1 MVFGLFRSK
10 ASVLKEKII
19 FTQKNRIGSLENE
32 LEEVKRQLKMKDD
45 QNHQARGNFE
55 RSKDRLVEQIIDLS
69 DKFAD
74 INQRMLD
81 MAAENAS
88 LKYGGA
94 KNTRRLEDKS
104 SKKKRKNKK

>member
-10 ASVLKEKII
+10 ADVLKEKII

-32 LEEVKRQLKMKDD
+32 MEEIKRQLALKDE
-45 QNHQARGNFE
+45 QNHTSRNNFD

-94 KNTRRLEDKS
+94 KNTQRLEDKS
-104 SKKKRKNKK
+104 NKKKRRK

>member
-10 ASVLKEKII
+10 ADVLKEKII
-19 FTQKNRIGSLENE
+19 FTQKNRIGSLESE
-32 LEEVKRQLKMKDD
+32 LDEVKRQLTQKDE
-45 QNHQARGNFE
+45 QHHTSRNNFD

-81 MAAENAS
+81 MAAENAA

-94 KNTRRLEDKS
+94 KNTQRLEDNS
-104 SKKKRKNKK
+104 NKKKRR

>member
-10 ASVLKEKII
+10 SDVLKEKII
-19 FTQKNRIGSLENE
+19 FTQKNRIGSLEDEVGE
-32 LEEVKRQLKMKDD
+32 LKKAVRNKDSEVSGMRT
-45 QNHQARGNFE
+45 NFD

-81 MAAENAS
+81 MAAENARFKLIHGNHS
-88 LKYGGA
+88 GA
-94 KNTRRLEDKS
+94 LENQSRKR
-104 SKKKRKNKK
+104 KKKR